1 MKNLLPIVF
10 VLIVASL
17 GAQSSI
23 LLNVQGILRT
33 ASGIAV
39 PDGPQNITF
48 KLYDVPSGGMAMWE
62 ETAQINVTAG
72 IYNYNLGS
80 GTSINPGIFA
90 NSLFLGV
97 TVDGTELLP
106 RAQLTFSP
114 YAIRAFTVACSGAV
128 GDVKYSILNPE
139 EFRMENGD
147 CWVPMDGRALAP
159 TDRLRMTTGITNV
172 PNAGGLFI
180 RSQDNSNSDN
190 DPARDHTSPI
200 ATIQTDN
207 FKTHTHEMASAG
219 QHSHTYNDY
228 LVSIL
233 FGYEIDLFS
242 SFRPLVAIINPESN
256 VYELFPYTTEEAG
269 EHVHTINSTGG
280 AETRPKNL
288 NLWTYIR
295 IN

>member
-159 TDRLRMTTGITNV
+159 TDRLRMTTGMTNV

-207 FKTHTHEMASAG
+207 FKTHTHEMTSAG
-219 QHSHTYNDY
+219 QHSHTYPDNVSYTQRLNDGIGDTVWS
-228 LVSIL
+228 LEVHNTPTSP
-233 FGYEIDLFS
+233 S
-242 SFRPLVAIINPESN
+242 TSA
-256 VYELFPYTTEEAG
+256 AG